1 MCLWDDVQV
10 FDLSE
15 LQTLDVAE
23 LQTLGGAMVS
33 RTKQDTTGQV
43 LAPEQVTCIMALV
56 EGCTDEQASERAGV
70 ARSTLSRW
78 KGEPAF
84 TARLNAEIQAGWDAH
99 RARLAALQ
107 GKALDVVAGALD
119 SDDMTLSLK
128 AAFSVLKL
136 AGERPKG
143 ATSEMGVMLANW
155 SPLG

>member
-1 MCLWDDVQV
+1 MA
-10 FDLSE
+10 SK
-15 LQTLDVAE
+15 
-23 LQTLGGAMVS
+23 
-33 RTKQDTTGQV
+33 TKQDETRQV

-56 EGCTDEQASERAGV
+56 EGASDETASERAGV

-84 TARLNAEIQAGWDAH
+84 VARLNSEIQAGWDAH

-119 SDDMTLSLK
+119 SADPTVSLK

-143 ATSEMGVMLANW
+143 ATSETGVILSNW
-155 SPLG
+155 ELIG